1 MYVCICH
8 AVTERQVRQAVEDG
22 VHTLRALRDHLG
34 VASECGKCAG
44 CAHGI
49 IKERK
54 GCATCEDAAVC
65 LG

>member
-1 MYVCICH
+1 MYVCICS
-8 AVTERQVRQAVEDG
+8 AVTERQVREAVQDG
-22 VHTLRALRDHLG
+22 IHSLRALRDHLG

-49 IKERK
+49 IKECK
-54 GCATCEDAAVC
+54 GCANREDAETC